1 MTELL
6 GHLTLL
12 LHSTL
17 KNMFYAVLF
26 ITGLALKEFQWCKS
40 LKSHGREADERLF
53 DSDNDLVYSL

>member
-40 LKSHGREADERLF
+40 LKSHGREADERF
-53 DSDNDLVYSL
+53 F